1 MAVGH
6 VLWKC
11 TSHELTRRPA
21 SPPPI
26 QVDSNDTLIVH
37 AYNGLDEPSSIHHH
51 GMFFNSTSW
60 MDGAMSITQW

>member
-1 MAVGH
+1 MAVGDL
-6 VLWKC
+6 LWMY
-11 TSHELTRRPA
+11 TNQELTCRLA